1 MTDQPASSTSA
12 PAQPA
17 RSAQSDDLPEPSAGG
32 LTEYLGITITQ
43 CTADHVEATMPITEH
58 HLQGYGFLHG
68 GATCAL
74 LETVGGVGMRY
85 RFDPATERVF
95 GVDIH
100 IRHRRSGVR
109 GTVTGIADFD
119 HVSGNEYYY
128 RVRAVDEDGCVLSDG
143 IVMNKKV
150 SIAYLKRRRAQQ
162 LHEREEATAA
172 GAGLDSRV

>member
-1 MTDQPASSTSA
+1 MASPT
-12 PAQPA
+12 A
-17 RSAQSDDLPEPSAGG
+17 RDARAAHDDDLPEPHAGG
-32 LTEYLGITITQ
+32 LTDYLGITITQ

-74 LETVGGVGMRY
+74 LETVGGVGMHF

-109 GTVTGIADFD
+109 GVVTGIADFD
-119 HVSGNEYYY
+119 HVNGNEYYY

-143 IVMNKKV
+143 VVMNKKV
-150 SIAYLKRRRAQQ
+150 SIDYLRRRRAEQ
-162 LHEREEATAA
+162 LREEERKEREDGERDRAA
-172 GAGLDSRV
+172 RTTDSRV